1 MLATSKYLTCI
12 VEALKLHFIK
22 YTNVLLNQIDVY
34 IQKMSAIK
42 KYFSITVNLQLIDII
57 LMNFI
62 IFCKGI

>member
-34 IQKMSAIK
+34 IQKMSAIFK
-42 KYFSITVNLQLIDII
+42 KNFNYCKSAIDRHNFNEFYYI
-57 LMNFI
+57 L
-62 IFCKGI
+62 